1 MGLGGGE
8 IERILADAPEV
19 GDGRV
24 EIASK
29 HRRDLVEPLQ
39 ITMIWSA
46 LLIDRVV
53 HGSDYAG
60 HDARWQVVQ
69 LLKFR
74 DGGCFDYEACCVC
87 LHLF

>member
-29 HRRDLVEPLQ
+29 PRRDLVEPLQ
-39 ITMIWSA
+39 IMVIWSA
-46 LLIDRVV
+46 RL
-53 HGSDYAG
+53 G
-60 HDARWQVVQ
+60 
-69 LLKFR
+69 
-74 DGGCFDYEACCVC
+74 DGEGQGAEETHHYVGW
-87 LHLF
+87 